1 MTVNVRGIASAIACT
16 LAVIIPSAL
25 GTAFA
30 QQSVQTGDGLLAIKA
45 AMPDEARIGE
55 EFTYE
60 VEVTNNSDNVV
71 LHDIKLRQRKAKGL
85 TIESVSMK
93 GNQDSKQQQDSK
105 AANKSRKDGK
115 KKSPGDSESQQA
127 KNSQQAK
134 DKPEENANASKDQM
148 TISTLQPGD
157 SRVFVVSATA
167 DEEGELRSCLEIAS
181 YTPALCL
188 TSKVVKP
195 ELELTKTAPKKANR
209 CEVIELT
216 YEVKNGGSG
225 DLGKLTVTDS
235 LGEGLATIEGE
246 SELSFPVDG
255 LAAGDSRRFVARV
268 FAKKSGEFSSR
279 AVAKADNDDLQSRSK
294 KTTTKVS
301 AADLDARVTG
311 PSRIYGDGLATFT
324 ATITNTGNVAAES
337 VDVAVKWPSAANLV
351 DLDNYQLKTS
361 SQKDSSSSQN
371 KKQGQPTLAKK
382 QDSQSQKKNK
392 DQKQSEREKMQ
403 LQSESFVID
412 RLEPGQTAEFTY
424 VVRTDNLE
432 ELPTEVQA
440 SYVCSIDSVEDQAKA
455 EAKTTATAM
464 ATVTVVRLPAL
475 QIAVIDAED
484 PVKNGSKVQYLITVW
499 NEGQAPDQ
507 DVQLSAKLPGNLKF
521 DSAEGPTDVENEGDT
536 ITFAPIKSMEP
547 GDRAE
552 YTVTAKPTGTG
563 SARFEATLQSKS
575 LKSKVTSEEPTRL
588 FDTASN

>member
-1 MTVNVRGIASAIACT
+1 M
-16 LAVIIPSAL
+16 IIPSAL

-30 QQSVQTGDGLLAIKA
+30 QQSVRTGDGLLTIKA
-45 AMPDEARIGE
+45 DMPDQSRIGE

-60 VEVTNNSDNVV
+60 VEVINSSDNVV
-71 LHDIKLRQRKAKGL
+71 LHDIKLQQRKAKGL

-93 GNQDSKQQQDSK
+93 GNQDSQQRQDSQDR
-105 AANKSRKDGK
+105 NKSGKDGK
-115 KKSPGDSESQQA
+115 KKSSGDSDSQKA
-127 KNSQQAK
+127 KGKSDKNAK
-134 DKPEENANASKDQM
+134 ASKDQFA
-148 TISTLQPGD
+148 ISTLQPGD
-157 SRVFVVSATA
+157 SRVFVVTATA

-188 TSKVVKP
+188 TSQIVKP
-195 ELELTKTAPKKANR
+195 DLELTKTAPKEVSR

-235 LGEGLATIEGE
+235 LGEGLATIDGNH
-246 SELSFPVDG
+246 ELSFPVDG
-255 LAAGDSRRFVARV
+255 LAAGETRQFVARV
-268 FAKKSGEFSSR
+268 YAQKAGEFTSR

-294 KTTTKVS
+294 KTTTKVI

-337 VDVAVKWPSAANLV
+337 VDVTVNWPTGANLV
-351 DLDNYQLKTS
+351 DLSDYQMK
-361 SQKDSSSSQN
+361 KSSSDDKSSAKKQ
-371 KKQGQPTLAKK
+371 KQGQPTLATKLDPQSKK
-382 QDSQSQKKNK
+382 KGQKK
-392 DQKQSEREKMQ
+392 SESEKMEMH
-403 LQSESFVID
+403 SESFVID
-412 RLEPGQTAEFTY
+412 RLDAGQTAEFTY
-424 VVRTDNLE
+424 AVRTDNLE
-432 ELPTEVQA
+432 DLPTEVQA

-475 QIAVIDAED
+475 QIAVIDDED

-499 NEGQAPDQ
+499 NEGEAPDQ
-507 DVQLSAKLPGNLKF
+507 DVQLSAKLPSNLKF
-521 DSAEGPTDVENEGDT
+521 DSAEGPTDVKNEGDT

-547 GDRAE
+547 GDRVE

-563 SARFEATLQSKS
+563 SARFEATLQSES

>member
-1 MTVNVRGIASAIACT
+1 MLVNVRGIASAIACT

-30 QQSVQTGDGLLAIKA
+30 QQSVRTGDGLLTIKA
-45 AMPDEARIGE
+45 DMPEEARIGE

-60 VEVTNNSDNVV
+60 VEVINSSDHVV
-71 LHDIKLRQRKAKGL
+71 LHDIKLQQRKAKGL

-93 GNQDSKQQQDSK
+93 GESEQQQRQDSQDRSK
-105 AANKSRKDGK
+105 SGKATK
-115 KKSPGDSESQQA
+115 KKSSGDKDSSKANDNPGKQS
-127 KNSQQAK
+127 K
-134 DKPEENANASKDQM
+134 ASKDQM
-148 TISTLQPGD
+148 AISTLQPGD
-157 SRVFVVSATA
+157 SRVFVVTATA

-188 TSKVVKP
+188 TSQVVKP
-195 ELELTKTAPKKANR
+195 ELELTKTAPKEANR

-235 LGEGLATIEGE
+235 LGEGLATIDGKN
-246 SELSFPVDG
+246 ELSFPVDG
-255 LAAGDSRRFVARV
+255 LAAGETRQFVARV
-268 FAKKSGEFSSR
+268 YAQKSGEFSSR
-279 AVAKADNDDLQSRSK
+279 AVAKADNSELQSRSK
-294 KTTTKVS
+294 KTTTKVI

-311 PSRIYGDGLATFT
+311 PSRLYGNGLATFT

-337 VDVAVKWPSAANLV
+337 VDVTVKWPSAANLV
-351 DLDNYQLKTS
+351 DLDDYRLKKNS
-361 SQKDSSSSQN
+361 SKDKSSSQN
-371 KKQGQPTLAKK
+371 KNQGQPTLAKK
-382 QDSQSQKKNK
+382 QDSQPQKKDK
-392 DQKQSEREKMQ
+392 DQKQSDSETMQ
-403 LQSESFVID
+403 MQSESFVID
-412 RLEPGQTAEFTY
+412 RLEAGQTAEFTY
-424 VVRTDNLE
+424 AVRTDNLD

-475 QIAVIDAED
+475 QIAVIDDED

-499 NEGQAPDQ
+499 NEGEAPDQ
-507 DVQLSAKLPGNLKF
+507 DVQLTAKLPGNLKF
-521 DSAEGPTDVENEGDT
+521 DSADGPTDAKNEGDT
-536 ITFAPIKSMEP
+536 ITFDPIKTMEP
-547 GDRAE
+547 GDRVE
-552 YTVTAKPTGTG
+552 YIVTAKPTGTG
-563 SARFEATLQSKS
+563 NARFEATLQSQS